1 MNNKIKLLILK
12 ALILIGSVALFSEVF
27 RLVKTARV
35 NLENKNTCLEE
46 IYEKYLEKEYTKDY
60 SRARAFMDCNATGT
74 IDPQW

>member
-35 NLENKNTCLEE
+35 NLENKNTCLEK
-46 IYEKYLEKEYTKDY
+46 IYKKYLEIGYTRYFSKALTY
-60 SRARAFMDCNATGT
+60 VDCNK
-74 IDPQW
+74 D